1 MSDETASNE
10 QHSEAMAQINPAE
23 LKIAL
28 ERLRSE
34 QNLPFGLVAGV
45 VAAALGAV
53 IWAAVTVL
61 TGYQIGWMAVGVG
74 FAVGFA
80 MRIAGKGIDKIF
92 GIVGA
97 ALALFGCAAG
107 NVLAVCA
114 LIAKHENMAFTE
126 VISRLDVGVIERL
139 MEATFNPMDLLF
151 YGIAIY
157 EGYKLSFRLV
167 TQQQLRSLP
176 AGSQ

>member
-1 MSDETASNE
+1 MSDETASKE
-10 QHSEAMAQINPAE
+10 QGSEATAQINPAE

-34 QNLPFGLVAGV
+34 QNLPFGLAAGI

-53 IWAAVTVL
+53 VWAVITVA
-61 TGYQIGWMAVGVG
+61 TGYHIGWVAVGVG

-80 MRIAGKGIDKIF
+80 MRIAGKGIDKTF
-92 GIVGA
+92 GIVGG

-139 MEATFNPMDLLF
+139 MEATFSPMDLLF

-157 EGYKLSFRLV
+157 EGYKLSFRQV
-167 TQQQLRSLP
+167 TQRELRSLP
-176 AGSQ
+176 AAGQ